1 MSKSKTNALDA
12 LRALI
17 AERQQYDQWI
27 STLESKRDRTPEH
40 VFNRVYS
47 DYRSRL
53 DRVVGEIRGHA
64 EELQLSIATLSSRLG
79 EVAKDEEAKR
89 DAMSEAEL
97 RAAVGEYDAAQWES
111 MQADS
116 KRQLDK
122 IAADRASLEGQLAE
136 LDSIRKL
143 SEVTAP
149 SVEVGAGASPD
160 SEPRAEP
167 PRADGPKPEK
177 EAPPEAARAA
187 EPASEGPSTFVRADR
202 NEEPPKKQFSDAGWP
217 ARETVEQS
225 SAAAA
230 RAEPAAVKQGQHSR
244 PFSNR
249 TGAIGDQ
256 PGDRGDR
263 ESVQASS
270 PPAPAPPSTAAPRIS
285 ANMDAALAEPRPSAT
300 PVPAPRTPTPPR
312 NKRHTP
318 TGKDEQISSGFSKP
332 IRTPAD
338 ARPEVNKT
346 LKCPECGTANYPTEW
361 YCERCGGELATM

>member
-27 STLESKRDRTPEH
+27 STLESKRDRTAEH

-64 EELQLSIATLSSRLG
+64 EELQLSIATLSSRLS

-97 RAAVGEYDAAQWES
+97 RATVGEYDAAQWES
-111 MQADS
+111 MQVDS

-136 LDSIRKL
+136 LESIRKL

-149 SVEVGAGASPD
+149 SVEVGAGTSPAP
-160 SEPRAEP
+160 EPSRAEGSP
-167 PRADGPKPEK
+167 AEK
-177 EAPPEAARAA
+177 KAPPEAARAI
-187 EPASEGPSTFVRADR
+187 EPATAGPSTFVRADR
-202 NEEPPKKQFSDAGWP
+202 TEDPDRKKFSDAGWP
-217 ARETVEQS
+217 ARETVEEAP
-225 SAAAA
+225 AAAA
-230 RAEPAAVKQGQHSR
+230 RPEPAAVKQGQHSR

-300 PVPAPRTPTPPR
+300 PVPAPRTPRPPR

-346 LKCPECGTANYPTEW
+346 LKCPECGTPNYPTEW